1 MGKTALYLALFVLPI
16 AIVSRG
22 IPYRIGPVGIP
33 VALFFKVKGARK
45 YLHTFT
51 ASVSAALGIFL
62 LAASGALEGLGKGV
76 PSLVISLLR
85 YVVIIIPAAWLLSR
99 SFGAQGVWH
108 AFWLAELITAAA
120 AQLVYKRFSK

>member
-1 MGKTALYLALFVLPI
+1 MLTIDETAQS
-16 AIVSRG
+16 IVEKHLQAG
-22 IPYRIGPVGIP
+22 LE
-33 VALFFKVKGARK
+33 AC
-45 YLHTFT
+45 
-51 ASVSAALGIFL
+51 
-62 LAASGALEGLGKGV
+62 GALEGLGKGV

-108 AFWLAELITAAA
+108 AFWLAELVTATA

>member
-1 MGKTALYLALFVLPI
+1 MPDGAGCFNGLFTDNAVTVEAGAQALRIICAGF
-16 AIVSRG
+16 IVSA
-22 IPYRIGPVGIP
+22 VS
-33 VALFFKVKGARK
+33 V
-45 YLHTFT
+45 T
-51 ASVSAALGIFL
+51 AC
-62 LAASGALEGLGKGV
+62 GALEGLGKGG

-108 AFWLAELITAAA
+108 AFWLAELVTAAA